1 MASSSGPMK
10 TREKAS
16 MFVETLRPS
25 LLPSSCLQTTQ
36 DLFAFS
42 MAEREPTSGQEEGG
56 ELLRSSG
63 SKDGDRRFQDLGK
76 G

>member
-1 MASSSGPMK
+1 
-10 TREKAS
+10 
-16 MFVETLRPS
+16 
-25 LLPSSCLQTTQ
+25 
-36 DLFAFS
+36 